1 MKVLDATS
9 LEAIGAAGA
18 DDVDIALGALRLAQ
32 AARPQ
37 LDLDPYVRH
46 LAAISLLAART
57 LDRESAADCDPREV
71 AAALGRT
78 LANSLGY
85 DGDRDTYDDLKNA
98 DLAHVIDRRRG
109 LPVALGVLYI
119 HAARSLGASA
129 HGLNFPGHFLVGLGT
144 ARGTTVIDP
153 FNGGRLVDADD
164 LERLAQEGAEGAASR
179 LNATSDRG
187 VLVRLQNNILT
198 RLRAKGDAKGAA
210 DVLLTLA
217 QLTPESGFYRYE
229 LGVALSQSDRP
240 GAARQALL
248 AALAIEPR
256 ARWRAEAEALAAR
269 LARSLN

>member
-9 LEAIGAAGA
+9 LDAIGAAGT

-46 LAAISLLAART
+46 LAAIALLAART
-57 LDRESAADCDPREV
+57 LDRESASDCDPREV
-71 AAALGRT
+71 ATALGRT
-78 LANSLGY
+78 FASLGY

-109 LPVALGVLYI
+109 LPVALGILYI

-164 LERLAQEGAEGAASR
+164 LERLAPEGADISEDR
-179 LNATSDRG
+179 LIATSDRG
-187 VLVRLQNNILT
+187 VLIRLQNNILT
-198 RLRAKGDAKGAA
+198 RLHAKGDARGAS
-210 DVLLTLA
+210 DILLTLA
-217 QLTPESGFYRYE
+217 RLAPESGFYRYE
-229 LGVALSQSDRP
+229 LGVALAHSERP

-248 AALAIEPR
+248 AALELEPQ
-256 ARWRAEAEALAAR
+256 AKWRAEAEALAAR

>member
-1 MKVLDATS
+1 MMSNDATS
-9 LEAIGAAGA
+9 LDAIGAAGM
-18 DDVDIALGALRLAQ
+18 DDVDIALGALLLAQ
-32 AARPQ
+32 SARPT
-37 LDLDPYVRH
+37 LDLDPYLRH

-57 LDRESAADCDPREV
+57 LDRESAADADPREV
-71 AAALGRT
+71 ATALGRT
-78 LANSLGY
+78 FTTLGY

-109 LPVALGVLYI
+109 LPVALGILYI

-129 HGLNFPGHFLVGLGT
+129 HGLNFPGHFVVGLGT

-164 LERLAQEGAEGAASR
+164 LERLAPEGTEITDDR
-179 LNATSDRG
+179 LLATSDRS
-187 VLVRLQNNILT
+187 VLIRLQNNILT
-198 RLRAKGDAKGAA
+198 RLRARNDARGAA
-210 DVLLTLA
+210 DILQTLTR
-217 QLTPESGFYRYE
+217 LTPESGLFRYE
-229 LGVALSQSDRP
+229 LGVALAQTERP

-248 AALAIEPR
+248 SALALEPG